1 MAATPERLTA
11 IDAALTAGRLT
22 EHSAKVIREWL
33 TLPQFSAFADDLGQR
48 IDQQLWQEL
57 DDAYWTV
64 IPFGTGGRRGGSPGG
79 PTAGGGGASQTRGP
93 APPSPGASAGPRRT
107 RRGRR

>member
-48 IDQQLWQEL
+48 IDQQL
-57 DDAYWTV
+57 
-64 IPFGTGGRRGGSPGG
+64 
-79 PTAGGGGASQTRGP
+79 
-93 APPSPGASAGPRRT
+93 
-107 RRGRR
+107 